1 MKTALFGLI
10 LLSGCGRYSDF
21 TLPQVAGGD
30 PNLTFRFEAQPAP
43 VLTRGDGWERN
54 DVLNPSVVR
63 VAGGM
68 PNTPSLLNFYSGFD
82 GQAWHTGIAASEDG
96 GHWTRWGRVMSPDP
110 QTWEAHYI
118 AANGSA
124 VFFGGRIWYWYQS
137 GPRDRPS
144 LGLARFHDFFK
155 NWSKEPGPVLEPGP
169 YASWDEYG
177 VADPYVIRVDPYFY
191 LYYLGQ
197 DRAGPHRARQRLGV
211 ARSTDGIL
219 WEKLRSNP
227 ILEPGADGA
236 FDEAGLGEPAVWTWH
251 GFYWMLYTGRD
262 IHENRRLGLARSTD
276 GVHWRK
282 LPAVFA
288 GTEAWDSK
296 VVCDPT
302 VLVEGDTIRVW
313 FGGGDVASPD
323 ENLSGQIGYGVLRP
337 VVVRPINATL
347 AK

>member
-1 MKTALFGLI
+1 L
-10 LLSGCGRYSDF
+10 
-21 TLPQVAGGD
+21 
-30 PNLTFRFEAQPAP
+30 EAQAEP
-43 VLTRGDGWERN
+43 VIARGRFS
-54 DVLNPSVVR
+54 DVLNPSVIAVR
-63 VAGGM
+63 GM
-68 PNTPSLLNFYSGFD
+68 PYRNLYSVFD
-82 GQAWHTGIAASEDG
+82 GRTWHTALAASGDG
-96 GHWTRWGRVMSPDP
+96 SHWQQAGIVLSPEP
-110 QTWEAHYI
+110 KTWESDYS
-118 AANGSA
+118 AANGSGLWHEKE
-124 VFFGGRIWYWYQS
+124 FLYWYVA
-137 GPRDRPS
+137 GKRERPR
-144 LGLARFHDFFK
+144 LGLARSADARA
-155 NWSKEPGPVLEPGP
+155 WRKEPGPVLEPGP

-177 VADPYVIRVDPYFY
+177 VADPYAIRVDPYFY

-197 DRAGPHRARQRLGV
+197 DRAGPHGVRQRLGV
-211 ARSTDGIL
+211 ARSTDGIR

-262 IHENRRLGLARSTD
+262 IHENRRMGLARSTD

-296 VVCDPT
+296 VVCDPA

-323 ENLSGQIGYGVLRP
+323 ENLHGQIGYGVLRP
-337 VVVRPINATL
+337 VVVRPVNATL
-347 AK
+347 AR